1 MTGTCKLPSRALS
14 PKQGNVSKAYT
25 TQFTLAVGRD
35 FYVRSRHR
43 LLEMK
48 HMMDEGRKLPAGYRN
63 TRIIKASTALRLWL
77 VPIKRFRESLKKRSP
92 ANSH

>member
-1 MTGTCKLPSRALS
+1 MSCTCKLPSQALS
-14 PKQGNVSKAYT
+14 PKQGNVFKAYT
-25 TQFTLAVGRD
+25 TQFTLAAGRD

-63 TRIIKASTALRLWL
+63 TGVIKASTALRSWL
-77 VPIKRFRESLKKRSP
+77 VPIKRFRETLEK
-92 ANSH
+92 